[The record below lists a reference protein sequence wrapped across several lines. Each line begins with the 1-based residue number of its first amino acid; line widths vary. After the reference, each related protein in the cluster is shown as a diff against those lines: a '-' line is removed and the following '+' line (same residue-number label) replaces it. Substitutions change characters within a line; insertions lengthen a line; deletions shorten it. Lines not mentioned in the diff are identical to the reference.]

1 MPSARY
7 REQERKENRSSGAI
21 TTRPAFPL
29 SRSVFL
35 LRCRFPLFGYSPGF
49 LVRSPRASPPSAL
62 VWRAPGSPG
71 QKLNLYIIAG
81 RAAARIINNHT
92 YTFRFKKI
100 IWRGTVVGVGE
111 AARAEVVWIHFAA
124 RPPPREFRGATE
136 CLCMCVQS
144 SVFTISS
151 FVLYREHGARDDTP
165 LACWRGH
172 PRAQSHGG
180 RRTPLT
186 TARL

>member
-1 MPSARY
+1 MRTAFARVEHARRGAGALSCVCGGWLLAEHWSPHGGRTMHGSRNY
-7 REQERKENRSSGAI
+7 IIFTFIYKQIYKESI
-21 TTRPAFPL
+21 L
-29 SRSVFL
+29 DV
-35 LRCRFPLFGYSPGF
+35 C
-49 LVRSPRASPPSAL
+49 
-62 VWRAPGSPG
+62 
-71 QKLNLYIIAG
+71 IIAG

-144 SVFTISS
+144 SGFTILS
-151 FVLYREHGARDDTP
+151 FVLYREHGACDDTP